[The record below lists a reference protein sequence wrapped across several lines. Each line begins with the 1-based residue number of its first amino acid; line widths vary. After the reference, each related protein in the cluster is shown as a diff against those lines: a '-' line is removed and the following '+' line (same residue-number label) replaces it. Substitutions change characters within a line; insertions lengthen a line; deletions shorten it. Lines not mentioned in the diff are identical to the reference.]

1 MTSGRVRR
9 LNYYVHGMRK
19 IAWNWTHCLV
29 TLPMAMLVL
38 VAACSGG
45 GESVARRGT
54 PFMSTTNTERVTPH
68 SMLADTVGLEHD
80 LRIIEGKLGRLGPGV
95 RDHLVTVEVT
105 YFSFADSACT
115 EVDKRELRAGILLV
129 HACVADDVRAIF
141 AGLQGDTFPIAKVI
155 PINRYG
161 LNADSTG
168 WNDAASMADNN
179 TSAFNYRGKA
189 HVPEISKHAQG
200 IAIDI
205 NPLLNPLVR
214 QGPGGVTRE
223 PAAGRYTPGRQGTL
237 TRRNI
242 TKHLAPRGW
251 AWGGRWKRP
260 QDHQHIEKV
269 HGRCVHLRE
278 RIR

>member
-1 MTSGRVRR
+1 MMQWNRTFA
-9 LNYYVHGMRK
+9 GMGF
-19 IAWNWTHCLV
+19 
-29 TLPMAMLVL
+29 LPLGLLVL
-38 VAACSGG
+38 FVACGGG
-45 GESVARRGT
+45 GEVDASHDAPSIAARV
-54 PFMSTTNTERVTPH
+54 PAYMIPH
-68 SMLADTVGLEHD
+68 SIIADTAGLEHD

-95 RDHLVTVEVT
+95 RDNLVTVEVT
-105 YFSFADSACT
+105 YFTFADSACT
-115 EVDKRELRAGILLV
+115 VVDTQHLRTGILLV
-129 HACVADDVRAIF
+129 HACVAEDVRAIF
-141 AGLQGDTFPIAKVI
+141 AGLQRDTFPIAKVI

-223 PAAGRYTPGRQGTL
+223 PAAGRYTPDRPGTL
-237 TRRNI
+237 TRMNI

-269 HGRCVHLRE
+269 HGRCEHLRE